1 MYPHTTFSTP
11 PSNHR
16 GFSLIELMIAI
27 AIIAILASVALPAYQ
42 NYVKKAHANTAAS
55 DLAALSSS
63 IENYFQRTLSYPE
76 DKENT
81 AAITTEITTWKPASN
96 EALFV
101 FQYEN
106 NDPGYTLT
114 ATGKGSMS
122 GCTLTLNEKNVR
134 KPSQGVKACGGFSW

>member
-1 MYPHTTFSTP
+1 MKCLHTL

-16 GFSLIELMIAI
+16 GFTLIELLIAVV
-27 AIIAILASVALPAYQ
+27 IIAILASVALPAYQ
-42 NYVKKAHANTAAS
+42 NYIKKAHANTAAS

-101 FQYEN
+101 FKFEN
-106 NDPGYTLT
+106 NAPGKYTLT

-122 GCTLTLNEKNVR
+122 GCTLSLKEDNTRTPV
-134 KPSQGVKACGGFSW
+134 QGAKACGGFSW

>member
-1 MYPHTTFSTP
+1 MKCLHTL

-16 GFSLIELMIAI
+16 GFTLIELLIAVV
-27 AIIAILASVALPAYQ
+27 IIAILASVALPAYQ
-42 NYVKKAHANTAAS
+42 NYIKKAHANTAAS

-63 IENYFQRTLSYPE
+63 IENYFQGTLKYP
-76 DKENT
+76 KENISNT
-81 AAITTEITTWKPASN
+81 DDITDEITTWKPASN

>member
-1 MYPHTTFSTP
+1 M

-16 GFSLIELMIAI
+16 GFTLIELLIAVV
-27 AIIAILASVALPAYQ
+27 IIAILASVALPAYQ
-42 NYVKKAHANTAAS
+42 NYIKKAHANTAAS

-63 IENYFQRTLSYPE
+63 IENYFQGTLGYPE
-76 DKENT
+76 TLEK
-81 AAITTEITTWKPASN
+81 ITTWNPASN

-122 GCTLTLNEKNVR
+122 GCTLILNEKNVR
-134 KPSQGVKACGGFSW
+134 ELPQGVKACGGFSW